1 MTVIT
6 FCWLL
11 MPPRGRLGYQASCSC
26 YKDVTFCSNE
36 LEGSSL
42 TLKRAVSLF
51 LRVFAGLTISS
62 GTNRERETRPMCSHK
77 PVMCINPQMSEKSSA
92 SYTFQSGAFSFSQD
106 DNKPIFT
113 RLPAALMIPPA
124 CSFKIRASFNLC
136 LCLSLCVSWK
146 VPSK

>member
-136 LCLSLCVSWK
+136 LFVSLCIMKSAI
-146 VPSK
+146 

>member
-26 YKDVTFCSNE
+26 SKDVTFCSNE
-36 LEGSSL
+36 LEGSLL

-51 LRVFAGLTISS
+51 RFVFAGLTASS
-62 GTNRERETRPMCSHK
+62 GTIRERETRPVCSHK

-106 DNKPIFT
+106 EHKPIFT
-113 RLPAALMIPPA
+113 HLPTALMIPLA
-124 CSFKIRASFNLC
+124 YLLRNKHCF
-136 LCLSLCVSWK
+136 
-146 VPSK
+146 

>member
-62 GTNRERETRPMCSHK
+62 GTNREHETRPMCSHK

-136 LCLSLCVSWK
+136 LCLSLCVS
-146 VPSK
+146 